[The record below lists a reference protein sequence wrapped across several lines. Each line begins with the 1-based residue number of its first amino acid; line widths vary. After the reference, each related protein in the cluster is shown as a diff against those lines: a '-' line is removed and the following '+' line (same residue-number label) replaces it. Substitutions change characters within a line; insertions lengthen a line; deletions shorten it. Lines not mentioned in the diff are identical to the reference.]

1 VVVWGEEEDK
11 VVALLIEDG
20 FVFCCNVGEDDVD
33 GMSRRLRMQ
42 ILMPLR
48 ASGCLA
54 SGRACLCSTRR
65 VFVIQQRRHNNLSSP
80 HI

>member
-1 VVVWGEEEDK
+1 MVVWGKEEDK

-20 FVFCCNVGEDDVD
+20 SVFCCNVGEDDVD
-33 GMSRRLRMQ
+33 GMLRRSEMQ
-42 ILMPLR
+42 ILMALR
-48 ASGCLA
+48 ASGRLA
-54 SGRACLCSTRR
+54 SGRACLCPTRR